1 MFEARERNTAGKRTS
16 CRVFFLLFCL
26 PVALR
31 AFGAED
37 PKVQERRTIHLL
49 IRDLAAKKP
58 AVRAAAE
65 RKLKQF
71 GEKAAPD
78 LILALDNRHI
88 AVTTMPAERNEIAR
102 GRAARVLGAIGGKRA
117 GKHLTGALADPSIL
131 VRRSVINALGEMRCK
146 DAVPELLKLASDDSA
161 TIASDAVLALGAIRD
176 KAAVKDVLKIL
187 NARQEL
193 KAKYKNDA
201 DVSRVRGAAA
211 FALGMLGDTAAV
223 DALLAVLRDPDAHVR
238 RHANWSLILMS
249 GRDLGFKADAP
260 EAEREKAAKAWDAWW
275 KAKRKK

>member
-1 MFEARERNTAGKRTS
+1 MLETRGRNTAGRRTA

-26 PVALR
+26 PVALS

-37 PKVQERRTIHLL
+37 PNVQERRTIHLL
-49 IRDLAAKKP
+49 IRDLGDKKP
-58 AVRAAAE
+58 AVRAEAE

-102 GRAARVLGAIGGKRA
+102 GRAARILGTIGGKRA
-117 GKHLTGALADPSIL
+117 GKHLTRALADPSTL
-131 VRRSVINALGEMRCK
+131 VRRGAINALGEMRCK
-146 DAVPELLKLASDDSA
+146 DAVPELLELASTGPPTVA
-161 TIASDAVLALGAIRD
+161 GDAVLALGAIRD
-176 KAAVKDVLKIL
+176 KSAVKGLLKIL
-187 NARQEL
+187 DAREGL
-193 KAKYKNDA
+193 RARYKNDA
-201 DVSRVRGAAA
+201 DVSRIRGAAA

-223 DALLAVLRDPDAHVR
+223 DALLAALRDPDANVR
-238 RHANWSLILMS
+238 RHANWSLMLMS
-249 GRDLGFKADAP
+249 GRNLGFKADAP

-275 KAKRKK
+275 KAKRKN